1 MSTQGIK
8 MANRFIFITRERL
21 DKLEE
26 IGCTIESVFDGDQEV
41 IEIDTHTKKIN
52 IIPKYFDEQQPYSNI
67 DDVIEIIKLREELNV
82 RN

>member
-1 MSTQGIK
+1 MT
-8 MANRFIFITRERL
+8 NRFIFITRERL

-41 IEIDTHTKKIN
+41 IEIDTYTKKIN

-67 DDVIEIIKLREELNV
+67 DDIIEIIKLREELNL